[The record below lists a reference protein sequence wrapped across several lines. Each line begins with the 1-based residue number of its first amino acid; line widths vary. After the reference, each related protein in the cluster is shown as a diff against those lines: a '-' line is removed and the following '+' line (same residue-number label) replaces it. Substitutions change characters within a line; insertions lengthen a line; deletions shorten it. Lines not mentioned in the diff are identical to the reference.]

1 VSAGIFAFPTS
12 DPLPEILYIDSS
24 VVLEIHY
31 GQRFSAECEQ
41 LLQDAADQG
50 SLLVTSAFLFEEV
63 RHRISRAVTMA
74 EAQVRGMNP
83 RLWRP
88 LFESDAAVRSR
99 AMAEI
104 AQVEQLM
111 ADHYI
116 FDLGPR
122 VSATTNALALGYMDR
137 YGLLSTDAYHVAV
150 ALENQVPDF
159 AAVDADFAAV
169 DGLNFYTCH
178 PDVLANL
185 PLLNTPVPPAPVS

>member
-1 VSAGIFAFPTS
+1 VSARIFAFPTS
-12 DPLPEILYIDSS
+12 DPLPEVLYIDSS

-50 SLLVTSAFLFEEV
+50 CLVVTSAFLFEEV
-63 RHRISRAVTMA
+63 RHRICRAVAMA
-74 EAQVRGMNP
+74 EAQARGLNP

-88 LFESDAAVRSR
+88 LFEADTAVHTQ

-104 AQVEQLM
+104 AQVEQLL

-116 FDLGPR
+116 
-122 VSATTNALALGYMDR
+122 
-137 YGLLSTDAYHVAV
+137 VAV

-159 AAVDADFAAV
+159 VAVDANFAAV

-178 PDVLANL
+178 PDVLAGF
-185 PLLNTPVPPAPVS
+185 PVLNTPVPPAPVS

>member
-1 VSAGIFAFPTS
+1 
-12 DPLPEILYIDSS
+12 
-24 VVLEIHY
+24 
-31 GQRFSAECEQ
+31 
-41 LLQDAADQG
+41 
-50 SLLVTSAFLFEEV
+50 
-63 RHRISRAVTMA
+63 
-74 EAQVRGMNP
+74 MNP

-88 LFESDAAVRSR
+88 LFASDAAVRSQ

-104 AQVEQLM
+104 AQIEQLL

-122 VSATTNALALGYMDR
+122 VSATTNASALDYMDR
-137 YGLLSTDAYHVAV
+137 HALLSTDAYHVAV

-178 PDVLANL
+178 PEVLAGF
-185 PLLNTPVPPAPVS
+185 PVLNTPVPPAPVQ